1 MAAQNNV
8 NQLSS
13 ALREA
18 GERRIQS
25 ERIVGVVV
33 AIGAMLLES
42 GAEVYRVEET
52 MNRLGKAV
60 PGVDD
65 CISYVTVTGIMCS
78 IISKGETVT
87 RIARIG
93 SGSRNIAVI
102 NAINN
107 LSRQA
112 EKKHYGAAYLEQE
125 LEKIKALPKYSLT
138 QKTFF
143 AAIGAAGFAVFFN
156 GDWKE
161 IAGSFLIGLA
171 VQLLYNYLSNLTLNM
186 FFANALSAFATAV
199 LSFLFHRFVPL
210 ASINILI
217 ISVIMLLV
225 PGLALTNALRDT
237 MMGEYLS
244 GVARTT
250 EAMLIAVSIALGVG
264 LGLYACTFI

>member
-1 MAAQNNV
+1 MDNQKSLS
-8 NQLSS
+8 QLSG
-13 ALREA
+13 ALQDA
-18 GERRIQS
+18 AERRIQS

-33 AIGAMLLES
+33 AIGAMLLEA

-87 RIARIG
+87 RIARVS

-102 NAINN
+102 NAINS
-107 LSRQA
+107 LSRQT
-112 EKKHYGAAYLEQE
+112 ERKHYGAAFLETE
-125 LEKIKALPKYSLT
+125 LERIRNLPSYSLW

-143 AAIGAAGFAVFFN
+143 AAVGAAGFAVFFN
-156 GDWKE
+156 GNICD
-161 IAGSFLIGLA
+161 ISGSFLIGLI
-171 VQLLYNYLSNLTLNM
+171 VQLVSNWLGSLSLNM
-186 FFANALSAFATAV
+186 FITNALAAFATAV
-199 LSFLFHRFVPL
+199 LSVLYQRPVPM
-210 ASINILI
+210 STPNVVI
-217 ISVIMLLV
+217 ISVLMLIV
-225 PGLALTNALRDT
+225 PGLAIPNALRDN

-250 EAMLIAVSIALGVG
+250 EAMLIAVSIAVGVG
-264 LGLYACTFI
+264 LGLYAVSFI